1 MAISVELVECSRND
15 NFYMVF
21 GKTLREWRLQPA
33 TSGRPFPE
41 YVPKAI
47 REDYEEAVAI
57 RDLSPK
63 ASATLSRRALQGMI
77 RDFWG
82 VSQATLKLEIDAIKD
97 EVDLG
102 VFEAIEAVRKV
113 GNIGAHMEK
122 DINLVVEVEPE
133 EADLLIG
140 LVETLIKDW
149 YINRHERQRRLKG
162 LKELAEEKDQA
173 RQGESPA

>member
-1 MAISVELVECSRND
+1 MTITAELAELFDEVPPRL
-15 NFYMVF
+15 
-21 GKTLREWRLQPA
+21 GKTLRDWKLVPP
-33 TSGRPFPE
+33 TSARVFPD
-41 YVPKAI
+41 YVPEAI

-82 VSQATLKLEIDAIKD
+82 VSRANLKLEIDAIKD
-97 EVDLG
+97 NVDLG

-140 LVETLIKDW
+140 LLETLIEDW
-149 YINRHERQRRLKG
+149 YISRHERQQRLKDI
-162 LKELAEEKDQA
+162 KELAEQKDQA
-173 RQGESPA
+173 RKGEAPA